1 MIYNMPVK
9 PQHKL
14 RFQTVDKPIF
24 SQLWGVVRGETPLY
38 LNMRFSW
45 ACTTKTA
52 HIKGWREERRANES
66 PCFQAKTLEKRF
78 RLEACR
84 LYRHAETPAK
94 AGAFFAVKQRKTLFF
109 TIIFVLFPGRR
120 GR

>member
-1 MIYNMPVK
+1 MMGRYQKRIRQNK
-9 PQHKL
+9 PNS
-14 RFQTVDKPIF
+14 QTVDKPIF

-52 HIKGWREERRANES
+52 HIKGWRGERRANES

-84 LYRHAETPAK
+84 LYRHADGALK
-94 AGAFFAVKQRKTLFF
+94 A
-109 TIIFVLFPGRR
+109 RR
-120 GR
+120 FYR